1 MKTCLTTCSRS
12 PTSPL
17 CNSVNLTL
25 CPASSR
31 DTSPT
36 SSPVEVLPDGSGLR
50 YQRRHEE
57 GDGAETCLE
66 VKVGLEG
73 STTITT
79 RRTGRTENTSNEI
92 SVQLVGG
99 GNQVNIQQTSQKES
113 VPAPAIRPTSLH
125 LPSSRVSRQAQSLY
139 QTRGTSPQ
147 SLPRYNSLPSFKN
160 VQPGCSN
167 GWEYQSHPRDDEK
180 RLAYTRGELSDPV
193 TSVEC

>member
-1 MKTCLTTCSRS
+1 MCSRS

-79 RRTGRTENTSNEI
+79 RRTGRQETSSNEI

-99 GNQVNIQQTSQKES
+99 GNSVNIQQTSQKEK
-113 VPAPAIRPTSLH
+113 PAERPSSLH
-125 LPSSRVSRQAQSLY
+125 IPAKYATSRHAQSLY
-139 QTRGTSPQ
+139 QARGTSPQ

-160 VQPGCSN
+160 VSYGCSN
-167 GWEYQSHPRDDEK
+167 GWEYQSHPKDEEK
-180 RLAYTRGELSDPV
+180 RMAYTRGQWSGE
-193 TSVEC
+193 